1 MVINKDLLLARK
13 KVSDRRP
20 KFVRQESWRYDRLAE
35 SWRKPKGKD
44 NKMRRQVS
52 GVPRLVKVGYRGPRK
67 ARGLHPSGYTD
78 NLVFNVND
86 LARLDPAKDA
96 ARIGHVVG
104 QRKRLLILAEARSK
118 AIKVLNPGKEQKAEA
133 ASETKESTPKKKKE
147 KAVGKVKEQQSE
159 EIKGKEIESEV
170 VEKEPEV
177 VEKEEEEEED
187 EEIKEEEQV
196 KQQDMKE
203 QAEENEPSQQN
214 DDKME
219 KTVQDDNDKQGNKRE
234 AKNKNNDDEAEVA
247 KS

>member
-1 MVINKDLLLARK
+1 MVINKELLQARK

-86 LARLDPAKDA
+86 LARLDPTKDA

-133 ASETKESTPKKKKE
+133 ASDTKESTPKKKKE
-147 KAVGKVKEQQSE
+147 KAVGKAKERQSE
-159 EIKGKEIESEV
+159 EMKGKEIE
-170 VEKEPEV
+170 PEV
-177 VEKEEEEEED
+177 VEEEEEEEEEED

-214 DDKME
+214 DDNME
-219 KTVQDDNDKQGNKRE
+219 KTVQDDDDKQENKGE
-234 AKNKNNDDEAEVA
+234 AKNKNDENEAEVV